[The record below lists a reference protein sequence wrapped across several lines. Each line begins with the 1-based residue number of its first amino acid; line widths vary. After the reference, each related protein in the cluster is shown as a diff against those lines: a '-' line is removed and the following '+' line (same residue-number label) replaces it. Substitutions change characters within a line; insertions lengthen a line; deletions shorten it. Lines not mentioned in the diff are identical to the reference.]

1 MTSSWSEG
9 RVQSCAVTLVERA
22 KAWRGPQSV
31 VEVGRGRRGR
41 LAGAGR
47 SHRGRWVPA
56 AGDAAGEAAGKPVPG
71 PCPVRVRFGAGLG
84 AADGFQVATRLIKMN
99 FICF

>member
-1 MTSSWSEG
+1 MRSNPCGASKGAAGSP
-9 RVQSCAVTLVERA
+9 VS
-22 KAWRGPQSV
+22 RGGGAREAGPPCRGGAQPQRP
-31 VEVGRGRRGR
+31 VGPRCRGR
-41 LAGAGR
+41 
-47 SHRGRWVPA
+47 
-56 AGDAAGEAAGKPVPG
+56 AGEAAGKPVPG